1 MECGAAAHE
10 ICFGDSFTSPSPSPS
25 PITSNVNVNVNDHV
39 TSTIT

>member
-10 ICFGDSFTSPSPSPS
+10 ICFGDSFTSPSPSP
-25 PITSNVNVNVNDHV
+25 ITSNVNVNVNVNDHV